1 MLENEQKN
9 TTTDNEEVPIERVQG
24 EPFNVKRRKRS
35 DVEKE
40 RPLKIAKIEALKVLE
55 KEQYVVTIEI
65 PGYGEQD
72 IVVNRISPAQL
83 VLVGSTIFLK
93 SAEISAEILKQK
105 GIDLDT
111 EEGEKYFD
119 DSRESFMEKSDK
131 DPKIQAKFNYDR
143 KIMACL
149 ISIPEPEWMTEKIL
163 RSLDER
169 YIDEIFETANEGVI
183 GQDAVSAFPG
193 DDTEPE
199 ATS

>member
-9 TTTDNEEVPIERVQG
+9 TTDNEEVPIERVQG
-24 EPFNVKRRKRS
+24 QAFNVKRRKRS

-40 RPLKIAKIEALKVLE
+40 RPLNIAKIEALKGLE
-55 KEQYVVTIEI
+55 KEQYVVTIDI
-65 PGYGEQD
+65 PEFGEQD
-72 IVVNRISPAQL
+72 IVVNPIAPAQL
-83 VLVGSTIFLK
+83 ILIGSTIFLK

-111 EEGEKYFD
+111 PEGDKYFD
-119 DSRESFMEKSDK
+119 DSREAFMEASEK

-149 ISIPEPEWMTEKIL
+149 ISIEEPDWITEEIL
-163 RSLDER
+163 RSLNER

-183 GQDAVSAFPG
+183 GQDAVSAFPS